1 LSVSILEAFS
11 IFADMII
18 YFLYDTLLLFA
29 LPVIIGYHL
38 FRSLTR
44 RRPAAL
50 PERFGFLPS
59 SERAKVEGHE
69 TIWIHAVS
77 VGETIAA
84 KSLLKEL
91 KKRFPQKKIVLSNVT
106 ETGRSIAVKLPEAD
120 LCIYFPFD
128 YGFAARKLLDA
139 VNPSLVIIVE
149 TEIWPNFL
157 RAARMRE
164 IPVVLVNGRISDRSF
179 DRYKKLRWVFRRV
192 LADFSAFCM
201 QTAEDAKRIAAMGAQ
216 PENIHVT
223 NNLKY
228 DIPVAGLPEERSRE
242 LRDAYHIPSSILVF
256 TAGSTHQ
263 GEEELVIKTY
273 KELAGGSSNVFLILA
288 PRHPERAVKVS
299 DLLRNEGIGHK
310 LRSGLDNHS
319 PQFRPGEVLLLDTV
333 GELASLYAISDLV
346 FVGGSLVPIGGHNI
360 LEPASMK
367 VPVIFGPFMNNF
379 REITAMILK
388 INGAVQISDGLELT
402 TSVRVLLEDEDKR
415 HEIGANGARLLDEN
429 RGSTERH
436 MEIIASF
443 LENPSQ
449 FRPVNESS

>member
-1 LSVSILEAFS
+1 
-11 IFADMII
+11 MII

-29 LPVIIGYHL
+29 LPIIIGYHL

-44 RRPAAL
+44 GRPAAF

-59 SERAKVEGHE
+59 TERAKVDGHD
-69 TIWIHAVS
+69 TIWVHAVS

-106 ETGRSIAVKLPEAD
+106 ETGRSIALKLPEAD

-139 VNPSLVIIVE
+139 IRPSLIIIVE

-157 RAARMRE
+157 RAARCRE

-179 DRYKKLRWVFRRV
+179 ERYKKLRWVFEKV

-201 QTAEDAKRIAAMGAQ
+201 QTSVDANRIAAMGAR
-216 PENIHVT
+216 PANIHVT

-228 DIPVAGLPEERSRE
+228 DIPVARLPEERFRV

-273 KELAGGSSNVFLILA
+273 KELSGNNSNIFLILA
-288 PRHPERAVKVS
+288 PRHPERAAKVA
-299 DLLRNEGIGHK
+299 DLLRNEGIAYT
-310 LRSGLDNHS
+310 LRSGLDNRS
-319 PQFRPGEVLLLDTV
+319 PQFRSGEVLLLDTV
-333 GELASLYAISDLV
+333 GELAGLYAISDLV
-346 FVGGSLVPIGGHNI
+346 FVGGSLVPVGGHNI
-360 LEPASMK
+360 LEPASLA
-367 VPVIFGPFMNNF
+367 VPVIFGPFMSNF
-379 REITAMILK
+379 REISAMILK
-388 INGAVQISDGLELT
+388 INGAVQIADGIELT
-402 TSVRVLLEDEDKR
+402 ATVRDLLEDEDKR
-415 HEIGANGARLLDEN
+415 HDIGANGARLLEEN

-443 LENPSQ
+443 LENTAQVSPANDET
-449 FRPVNESS
+449 FDRTIG